1 MKRDLKNLSC
11 FFFKTYINLKTIEM
25 KTLKIFLILF
35 FTIHFIV
42 ITVVGFTRFSEL
54 SSNEDEGINPFGAFI
69 IKKSHVMDHLNGKPK
84 NTMFAYSLFT
94 GTNRG
99 YAFFSPNV
107 SSKKL
112 DLSFQSNGKHI
123 YLPFKSTESDTKY
136 FGANL
141 YFNSNLDKS
150 KERDSFLQSIAT
162 SLFNNNLELKDL
174 DVYLNLSMY
183 SDIKSTQN
191 KGLVIQKKSI
201 KGFTAKKH

>member
-1 MKRDLKNLSC
+1 
-11 FFFKTYINLKTIEM
+11 M
-25 KTLKIFLILF
+25 KTLKIFLMLF
-35 FTIHFIV
+35 LTIHFIV

-54 SSNEDEGINPFGAFI
+54 SSHEEDGINPFGALI
-69 IKKSHVMDHLNGKPK
+69 IKKSQVMNHLNGKPK
-84 NTMFAYSLFT
+84 NVMFAYSLFT

-112 DLSFQSNGKHI
+112 DLSFQSSGKSI
-123 YLPFKSTESDTKY
+123 CLPFKCTESLTKY

-141 YFNSNLDKS
+141 YFNSNLDKT
-150 KERDSFLQSIAT
+150 KERDSFLQSIST
-162 SLFNNNLELKDL
+162 SLFNNNIGIKDL

-183 SDIKSTQN
+183 SDIKETQN